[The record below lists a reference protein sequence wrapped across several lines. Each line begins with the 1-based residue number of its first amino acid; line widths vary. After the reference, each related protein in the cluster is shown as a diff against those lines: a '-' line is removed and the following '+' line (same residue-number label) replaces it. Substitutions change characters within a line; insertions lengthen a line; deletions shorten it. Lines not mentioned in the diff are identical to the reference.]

1 MKFKGLNVL
10 FKDKLAKE
18 RFTFGLD
25 IGSRQIKIVKLK
37 LFKDTT
43 ELCGL
48 EVSSVQLDV
57 GALLKKFK
65 HSLDI
70 SYANVGVC
78 GSSAVIRYVD
88 FPLMNPAE
96 LKQALRFEAQKHIPF
111 SLNEVMLDGYI
122 LKEFVKDNKMLVLI
136 AAVKKDLIQQ
146 RLKLLEEAGLKANI
160 IDIDSVALVN
170 AFNHNYAQDEFVKDK
185 TIGLLNIGA
194 TLSSLNILE
203 NNVPRL
209 SRDIQIAGNNFTQKV
224 VEAFGIDFKTAEELK
239 LKPDDEKKNRVASS
253 IEAVL
258 AHLAGEVRV
267 SFDYYE
273 SQSAASVSRIFL
285 SGGGSQFIGLK
296 DKLSDLLGIEV
307 QYWDPLKHITIS
319 PDMDSQKASSLST
332 QMAVAVGLALRE

>member
-1 MKFKGLNVL
+1 
-10 FKDKLAKE
+10 
-18 RFTFGLD
+18 
-25 IGSRQIKIVKLK
+25 
-37 LFKDTT
+37 
-43 ELCGL
+43 
-48 EVSSVQLDV
+48 
-57 GALLKKFK
+57 
-65 HSLDI
+65 
-70 SYANVGVC
+70 
-78 GSSAVIRYVD
+78 
-88 FPLMNPAE
+88 
-96 LKQALRFEAQKHIPF
+96 
-111 SLNEVMLDGYI
+111 MLDGYI

>member
-1 MKFKGLNVL
+1 MKIKGLNGF
-10 FKDKLAKE
+10 FKDRLAKE

-37 LFKDTT
+37 LFKDTI

-48 EVSSVQLDV
+48 EVASVQLDV
-57 GALLKKFK
+57 GSLLKKFK

-78 GSSAVIRYVD
+78 GPSAVIRYVD
-88 FPLMNPAE
+88 FPLMSPAE
-96 LKQALRFEAQKHIPF
+96 LKQSLRFEAQKHVPF
-111 SLNEVMLDGYI
+111 SLNEVIIDGYT
-122 LKEFVKDNKMLVLI
+122 LRENVKDNKMLLLI

-146 RLKLLEEAGLKANI
+146 RLKLLDEAGLKVNI

-170 AFNHNYAQDEFVKDK
+170 AFNHSYAQDEFVKDRSV
-185 TIGLLNIGA
+185 GLLNIGA
-194 TLSSLNILE
+194 ALSSLNILE
-203 NNVPRL
+203 NSVPRL

-224 VEAFGIDFKTAEELK
+224 VEAFGIDFKAAEELK
-239 LKPDDEKKNRVASS
+239 LNPDDEKKSRVSS
-253 IEAVL
+253 HIETIL
-258 AHLAGEVRV
+258 THLAGEVRV

-285 SGGGSQFIGLK
+285 SGGGSQLSGLK
-296 DKLSDLLGIEV
+296 DRLSDLLGIEV
-307 QYWDPLKHITIS
+307 QYWDPLRRITIS
-319 PDMDSQKASSLST
+319 GDMDSQKASSLST

>member
-1 MKFKGLNVL
+1 MKLKGLNEI

-37 LFKDTT
+37 LFKDTI

-48 EVSSVQLDV
+48 EVASVQLDV

-78 GSSAVIRYVD
+78 GSSTVIRYVD
-88 FPLMNPAE
+88 FPLMSPDE
-96 LKQALRFEAQKHIPF
+96 LRQSLRFEAQKHVPF
-111 SLNEVMLDGYI
+111 SLSEVIIDGYI

-146 RLKLLEEAGLKANI
+146 RLKLLEEVGLKANI

-170 AFNHNYAQDEFVKDK
+170 AFNHSYARDDFVKDK
-185 TIGLLNIGA
+185 TVGLLNIGA
-194 TLSSLNILE
+194 MLSSLNILE
-203 NNVPRL
+203 NSVPSL

-239 LKPDDEKKNRVASS
+239 LNPDDENKNRLATS
-253 IEAVL
+253 IEPVL

-296 DKLSDLLGIEV
+296 DKLSDLLGIDV
-307 QYWDPLKHITIS
+307 QYWDPLKSITIS
-319 PDMDSQKASSLST
+319 GSMNSQKASNLST